1 MLDSISISYQP
12 QGRFRP
18 HSQIGDLL
26 NLWECIMLIRGLSSM
41 SSSSLSPST
50 RGQNDMMHR
59 GIQKMTFHCYCH
71 CHLINFKKC
80 YKYHLYSVTTLFR
93 ALSLEDS
100 PKHKIARLWF
110 WMKLWTWTAHEN
122 LQVWLNLLNKMLW
135 TKVLGDGARS
145 MHFTIKIRWDK
156 DHLIML
162 NCSLTGSMRES
173 LTWSVNWKLKRRN
186 QP

>member
-1 MLDSISISYQP
+1 MMTW
-12 QGRFRP
+12 GRGGVWIP
-18 HSQIGDLL
+18 PAPYL
-26 NLWECIMLIRGLSSM
+26 NC
-41 SSSSLSPST
+41 
-50 RGQNDMMHR
+50 HR
-59 GIQKMTFHCYCH
+59 CCRCRCRCRCQFHCYCH

-110 WMKLWTWTAHEN
+110 WMKLWTWTANEN

>member
-1 MLDSISISYQP
+1 MTWCVGVSKRWHDDMGKRGVWIPPAPY
-12 QGRFRP
+12 
-18 HSQIGDLL
+18 L
-26 NLWECIMLIRGLSSM
+26 NC
-41 SSSSLSPST
+41 
-50 RGQNDMMHR
+50 HR
-59 GIQKMTFHCYCH
+59 CCCQFHCYCH

-80 YKYHLYSVTTLFR
+80 YKYHLYSVTTLFL

-110 WMKLWTWTAHEN
+110 WMKLWTWTANEN

-156 DHLIML
+156 DNLIML